1 MKIIFL
7 TLMLILTGACRS
19 ASNPGDSANGSAAQ
33 TNTSSSAK
41 PSASSEFAVGDTVLH
56 HSKTGQRFY
65 EAKITALEGKNARLT
80 YNNETVESD
89 VSDIYRLPKA
99 GEKKGFKTGDVVAA
113 RFGQTAVWAGAEIV
127 KTDGDKITVKW
138 LSTGQNAEV
147 SSENILTLPAAAQA
161 RVKKAF
167 ET

>member
-7 TLMLILTGACRS
+7 TLTLILAGACGG
-19 ASNPGDSANGSAAQ
+19 ASSPSNSTNNSAAQ
-33 TNTSSSAK
+33 TNTSSATAS
-41 PSASSEFAVGDTVLH
+41 PSSEFTVGDTVLH
-56 HSKTGQRFY
+56 HSKSGQRFY

-89 VSDIYRLPKA
+89 VSDLYRLPKT
-99 GEKKGFKTGDVVAA
+99 GEKKDFKAGDIVAA

-147 SSENILTLPAAAQA
+147 SSENILTLSAATQA

-167 ET
+167 EI

>member
-7 TLMLILTGACRS
+7 TLTLILAGASCRS
-19 ASNPGDSANGSAAQ
+19 ASNPSNSTNGSAAQ
-33 TNTSSSAK
+33 TNSAK
-41 PSASSEFAVGDTVLH
+41 SSESSEFAVGDTVLH

-89 VSDIYRLPKA
+89 VSDLYRLPKA
-99 GEKKGFKTGDVVAA
+99 GENKDFKAGDVVAA
-113 RFGQTAVWAGAEIV
+113 RFGQTGVWAGAEIV
-127 KTDGDKITVKW
+127 QTGGDKITVKW

-147 SSENILTLPAAAQA
+147 SPENILTLSAATQA

-167 ET
+167 GA

>member
-7 TLMLILTGACRS
+7 TLTLILTGACHS
-19 ASNPGDSANGSAAQ
+19 ASHQSNSTNNSAAQ
-33 TNTSSSAK
+33 TNASSAK
-41 PSASSEFAVGDTVLH
+41 SLESSEFAVGDTVLH
-56 HSKTGQRFY
+56 HSKSGQRFY
-65 EAKITALEGKNARLT
+65 EAKITSLEGKNARLT

-99 GEKKGFKTGDVVAA
+99 DQATDVKAGDVVAA

-147 SSENILTLPAAAQA
+147 SAASILPLPPATQA

-167 ET
+167 QT